1 MGPENFN
8 GSNAGCRPKEMLLI
22 ALGGCKGGDVDDE
35 HPKVFSKIHIE
46 YLFYGTDLAKKDLER
61 AIDLS
66 QNKYCP
72 ISAMLQKS
80 CEITYSYEIIS
91 SKN

>member
-46 YLFYGTDLAKKDLER
+46 YLFYVTG
-61 AIDLS
+61 LS

-72 ISAMLQKS
+72 ISTMLQKNYKI
-80 CEITYSYEIIS
+80 ITH
-91 SKN
+91 